1 MNVFKQLY
9 SSIYSPKTISTFR
22 FQGIGKTILFVFL
35 LTLLSTIPTAFHFT
49 SGLTEGLKG
58 FDETLRNDLP
68 SFSIEDGKLNADS
81 DKPVEIR
88 KNNFIIIL
96 DDTGAFGIEEIEAK
110 QNAIGILENQFVF
123 AANGQAQT
131 YEYDLMSMSL
141 TSEDLIDVS
150 KQFNDLLPL
159 IISILIFIMYL
170 FGAFVKFIEVTFL
183 ALFGLVFK
191 NSLQRKLNFKQ
202 VWVLAAY
209 STTLATIF
217 FAIMDSLLIS
227 VPNGFIINW
236 FVHVIVLYLVFKE
249 IPQSKKPINADKQKI
264 KTLE

>member
-1 MNVFKQLY
+1 MNVFKQLL

-35 LTLLSTIPTAFHFT
+35 LALLSTIPTAFHFT
-49 SGLTEGLKG
+49 NGLVDGLKG

-68 SFSIEDGKLNADS
+68 SFSIEEGKLSADT
-81 DKPVEIR
+81 DAPVEIR
-88 KNNFIIIL
+88 KDNFIIIL
-96 DDTGAFGIEEIEAK
+96 DDTGAFGVDELEAK
-110 QNAIGILENQFVF
+110 QNAIGILDDRFVF

-131 YEYDLMSMSL
+131 YEYNLMNMTL
-141 TSEDLIDVS
+141 TSEDLIEVS
-150 KQFNDLLPL
+150 SQFNDLLPI
-159 IISILIFIMYL
+159 IISILFVIMYL
-170 FGAFVKFIEVTFL
+170 FGAFVKFLEITFL

-191 NSLQRKLNFKQ
+191 NSLNRKLNFKQ
-202 VWVLAAY
+202 IWVLAAY
-209 STTLATIF
+209 SITLATIF
-217 FAIMDSLLIS
+217 FVIMDSLRVS

-249 IPQSKKPINADKQKI
+249 IPQSKKPINSDKPQT